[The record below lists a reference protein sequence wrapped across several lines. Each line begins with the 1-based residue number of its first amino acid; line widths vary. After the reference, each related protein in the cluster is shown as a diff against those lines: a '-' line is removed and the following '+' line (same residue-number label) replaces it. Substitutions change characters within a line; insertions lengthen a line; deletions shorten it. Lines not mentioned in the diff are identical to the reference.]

1 MSRDFIASIKTALD
15 DKGIDKQLER
25 IGKKQSLTISKFKL
39 DTTNLPTQIQGA
51 LDKKSF
57 TINLT
62 GIKTDGIETQTKL
75 AGSKAG
81 HLFSQSLLDNINK
94 KIASGSFEAS
104 VERIGKRYSKAISS
118 VGKLESGTEK
128 SDLKKKLQDIA
139 VSYNRIRSLQEDLDS
154 GFLDDK
160 EAIETYVAFN
170 KELQKVS
177 NNLTTVTS
185 ISTRL
190 GETVKDIGLED
201 KMEKWLVDN
210 ANASDVYKN
219 KVSKLIAE
227 LKRLSKAGD
236 VPTEKYSEI
245 ENSFKEISG
254 TVKLEGDKGGA
265 AYTKAFIERIDKSM
279 SSGELEAKI
288 QGLGTKYQKAL
299 SNVSSLSSGTE
310 KQGLETQLQSIEAKF
325 VRIRELQTKLFSGK
339 LGEQDKIGAYKEL
352 NEVLFGVQ
360 NELLSVNSV
369 SQRFAKS
376 TEEVALRAKLEN
388 WLKKNTK
395 AAKVYGDEIQEL
407 INRLNALKESDS
419 STAKKELKDID
430 DSLTKID
437 KTADSLGL
445 KGKSLGDSFKG
456 AFKSISRYVSVS
468 TLIFTTISAMR
479 QGIQEIINLDTA
491 LVDLKKTTD
500 ASEQQ
505 LRSFYYTSNDIA
517 KQLGITTEEVI
528 QATADWSRL
537 GYSIKDAEEL
547 AKTTSIFS
555 AISPGT
561 DIQKA
566 TDGLVSAMKAFDID
580 ANDAL
585 DEIASKVNAI
595 GNTQAVENQ
604 DIIEILTRSSAA
616 MREANNTL
624 DETIALGTAGL
635 EITRD
640 AEAMGTAL
648 KTLSLRIRGYDEETE
663 EFIGNT
669 AILSGEIADLTKTAS
684 HPAGISLFTDDSKTE
699 FKSTVQILRDISEI
713 YDELSDKQQAQL
725 LEKLAGKRQA
735 QAVAAILGNFETV
748 EESLETMKNSAGGA
762 LREMEII
769 QESLEYKLNALK
781 ETAVGVFQNLF
792 TKEDMKLVIEALTEL
807 LKLIDTLTEH
817 LGLFGTASV
826 GVGIYTLVKGFQSAT
841 ASATLATGAVGGLG
855 TALKVLGAIIDKH
868 PILLAATIILGLA
881 SAVVK
886 ATGAFEDLGD
896 KLATLK
902 SEFSSNENEI
912 NSLNKELETTQKR
925 IKELEG
931 KGKLSF
937 TEQEELD
944 SLKRENFERERSIRL
959 LEAQNKAKQ
968 EEINKTF
975 VGAFEKDYGTK
986 GEYFDWGGEV
996 KGKTLLTEE
1005 DSVNLAFDK
1014 YKNVQDKLAQ
1024 LEKDYADDLSN
1035 KKFLEDKERLE
1046 SELGGYEE
1054 YINDELNNMFKL
1066 SEGIEY
1072 IPDPKTEDEKR
1083 VNQYLDMI
1091 GNLADKRAVLFGAE
1105 GAEYGA
1111 FERLV
1116 GTTFEKETESL
1127 RKLGEQGK
1135 VTSHDIASE
1144 EYSKF
1149 IDKLIEIGF
1158 ISDRSTESLGK
1169 VALAFNET
1177 GDSAKKA
1184 SDGVGEL
1191 SNSLQGLANIE
1202 KLSAGFDQLDK
1213 IYADILDK
1221 ADFDY
1226 SAIFNNQAFQQSFGN
1241 LDSYEDFIKTITNS
1255 PNDIKAV
1262 QEAFNQLST
1271 EYINSSGVL
1280 KNLTE
1285 DNKKATIAM
1294 LEQMGV
1300 ANASQLV
1307 DARLAIEKEKLAYA
1321 TKITE
1326 KTTLDEAVAMV
1337 TEKNISNE
1345 TRIAIAELALEKINV
1360 NRNTIQTSADISNIL
1375 ALANAAN
1382 ATAESLNRLERAKG
1396 LKAKSEEYNRLAA
1409 QGGTGGLMHKQ
1420 AADRYA
1426 LEAQALLDKPIE
1438 YEKFAVDD
1446 FKVNYTG
1453 GATSQKELDK
1463 LRKQATSSA
1472 KKAAKEAPEAFD
1484 FIEVALKKLE
1494 RGIKNIKRVADS
1506 TYKSLSTRLGAT
1518 KDEIDLVTN
1527 QIEVQQQA
1535 YTRYMQEANSV
1546 GLSSGLAKA
1555 VRDGAIDIQD
1565 YSKDTQALI
1574 KEYSEWYN
1582 KALDCA
1588 DAVDELHE
1596 SLASLYE
1603 DTFKNIQ
1610 QDFDNQLSLLEHMTK
1625 SYETGLDMLEASGYL
1640 ESTKYYTE
1648 MKNVQT
1654 RNIQVLEKE
1663 LSQLEGAFSDAM
1675 ASGEIEE
1682 YSESWYSM
1690 QNDINGVKEELA
1702 EANVELVKLDK
1713 NLRELDWKYFDYT
1726 QDRISQ
1732 LTSEADFLIK
1742 LMESSD
1748 MYDDKGKLSDEGMA
1762 TLGLHGQNYNVYMA
1776 QADKYAQEILKIDKE
1791 LAEDPYNVDL
1801 IERREELLK
1810 LQQDSILAAEDEKQA
1825 IRDLIENGIKE
1836 ELDSLKEL
1844 IDTYNKSLDSA
1855 KDLYEYQKK
1864 IKEQTAN
1871 IASLRKQISAYEADL
1886 SEETRAKVQKIE
1898 VELAKAE
1905 EELEE
1910 TEYERYISDQK
1921 ALLDELYLQYETV
1934 LNERLDNIDALI
1946 EDVIGTINDN
1956 STSISDTLDRV
1967 SSEVGYTMTDNMKT
1981 IWNDSVG
1988 SINGVVSKYGD
1999 NFTNQFTSIN
2009 LVLNAIEAHTQ
2020 AMVNASDAKAKETI
2034 SSSNSKPV
2042 TKPSGGSKP
2051 APKPSKPSTPPPKK
2065 VKVGGKINA
2074 GNALIYDYAGD
2085 PSGERQYYRRDPVYV
2100 VLDEQG
2106 GWVKVRHH
2114 KLKSGVTGWFKKSD
2128 IKAYK
2133 KGGLVNYTGLAQV
2146 DGTPGRP
2153 ESFLNANDTKLLAQ
2167 LTQTLSKSANAPL
2180 LKSGVIGNTD
2190 LSDIVS
2196 LCKASNIGNGSVLS
2210 GNNVTFGDTIINID
2224 HVEDY
2229 NDLVSK
2235 MQKDKQFEKM
2245 ITSMTVGRV
2254 MGKSELDK
2262 YKYKW
2267 R

>member
-1 MSRDFIASIKTALD
+1 MSRDFIASIKTVLD
-15 DKGIDKQLER
+15 TKNLQTDLNNATKNKHI
-25 IGKKQSLTISKFKL
+25 TISNFKL
-39 DTTNLPTQIQGA
+39 DTTNLPKQIDAA
-51 LDKKSF
+51 LEAHKF

-62 GIKTDGIETQTKL
+62 GIKTDGIETQAKL
-75 AGSKAG
+75 AGAKVGS
-81 HLFSQSLLDNINK
+81 LFSQSFMGHMNK
-94 KIASGSFEAS
+94 DIASGGVTSS
-104 VERIGKRYSKAISS
+104 IERIG
-118 VGKLESGTEK
+118 T
-128 SDLKKKLQDIA
+128 
-139 VSYNRIRSLQEDLDS
+139 
-154 GFLDDK
+154 
-160 EAIETYVAFN
+160 
-170 KELQKVS
+170 
-177 NNLTTVTS
+177 
-185 ISTRL
+185 
-190 GETVKDIGLED
+190 
-201 KMEKWLVDN
+201 
-210 ANASDVYKN
+210 
-219 KVSKLIAE
+219 
-227 LKRLSKAGD
+227 RLSKAVSAVNKLNSGS
-236 VPTEKYSEI
+236 EKD
-245 ENSFKEISG
+245 NLKQ
-254 TVKLEGDKGGA
+254 KLEAIKVDYKSIQDLQQKIFSSTTGEREKA
-265 AYTKAFIERIDKSM
+265 IAYTQLKD
-279 SSGELEAKI
+279 L
-288 QGLGTKYQKAL
+288 LGATSK
-299 SNVSSLSSGTE
+299 SLSE
-310 KQGLETQLQSIEAKF
+310 
-325 VRIRELQTKLFSGK
+325 
-339 LGEQDKIGAYKEL
+339 
-352 NEVLFGVQ
+352 
-360 NELLSVNSV
+360 VNSI

-376 TEEVALRAKLEN
+376 TKAIGLEN
-388 WLKKNTK
+388 SMEKWLSRNSK
-395 AAKVYGDEIQEL
+395 AAKEYGGQIEKLRQEL
-407 INRLNALKESDS
+407 ITLRKGGDVPQGELDRISNSFDLIKKNAEQ
-419 STAKKELKDID
+419 AG
-430 DSLTKID
+430 
-437 KTADSLGL
+437 KT
-445 KGKSLGDSFKG
+445 GKSFADSFKG

-684 HPAGISLFTDDSKTE
+684 RPAGISLFTDDSKTE

-886 ATGAFEDLGD
+886 ATGAFEDLDD

-1271 EYINSSGVL
+1271 EYIN
-1280 KNLTE
+1280 
-1285 DNKKATIAM
+1285 
-1294 LEQMGV
+1294 
-1300 ANASQLV
+1300 
-1307 DARLAIEKEKLAYA
+1307 
-1321 TKITE
+1321 
-1326 KTTLDEAVAMV
+1326 
-1337 TEKNISNE
+1337 
-1345 TRIAIAELALEKINV
+1345 
-1360 NRNTIQTSADISNIL
+1360 
-1375 ALANAAN
+1375 
-1382 ATAESLNRLERAKG
+1382 
-1396 LKAKSEEYNRLAA
+1396 
-1409 QGGTGGLMHKQ
+1409 
-1420 AADRYA
+1420 
-1426 LEAQALLDKPIE
+1426 
-1438 YEKFAVDD
+1438 
-1446 FKVNYTG
+1446 
-1453 GATSQKELDK
+1453 
-1463 LRKQATSSA
+1463 
-1472 KKAAKEAPEAFD
+1472 
-1484 FIEVALKKLE
+1484 
-1494 RGIKNIKRVADS
+1494 
-1506 TYKSLSTRLGAT
+1506 
-1518 KDEIDLVTN
+1518 
-1527 QIEVQQQA
+1527 
-1535 YTRYMQEANSV
+1535 NS
-1546 GLSSGLAKA
+1546 
-1555 VRDGAIDIQD
+1555 
-1565 YSKDTQALI
+1565 
-1574 KEYSEWYN
+1574 
-1582 KALDCA
+1582 
-1588 DAVDELHE
+1588 
-1596 SLASLYE
+1596 
-1603 DTFKNIQ
+1603 
-1610 QDFDNQLSLLEHMTK
+1610 
-1625 SYETGLDMLEASGYL
+1625 
-1640 ESTKYYTE
+1640 
-1648 MKNVQT
+1648 
-1654 RNIQVLEKE
+1654 
-1663 LSQLEGAFSDAM
+1663 
-1675 ASGEIEE
+1675 
-1682 YSESWYSM
+1682 
-1690 QNDINGVKEELA
+1690 
-1702 EANVELVKLDK
+1702 
-1713 NLRELDWKYFDYT
+1713 
-1726 QDRISQ
+1726 
-1732 LTSEADFLIK
+1732 
-1742 LMESSD
+1742 
-1748 MYDDKGKLSDEGMA
+1748 
-1762 TLGLHGQNYNVYMA
+1762 
-1776 QADKYAQEILKIDKE
+1776 
-1791 LAEDPYNVDL
+1791 
-1801 IERREELLK
+1801 
-1810 LQQDSILAAEDEKQA
+1810 
-1825 IRDLIENGIKE
+1825 
-1836 ELDSLKEL
+1836 
-1844 IDTYNKSLDSA
+1844 
-1855 KDLYEYQKK
+1855 
-1864 IKEQTAN
+1864 
-1871 IASLRKQISAYEADL
+1871 
-1886 SEETRAKVQKIE
+1886 
-1898 VELAKAE
+1898 
-1905 EELEE
+1905 
-1910 TEYERYISDQK
+1910 
-1921 ALLDELYLQYETV
+1921 
-1934 LNERLDNIDALI
+1934 
-1946 EDVIGTINDN
+1946 
-1956 STSISDTLDRV
+1956 
-1967 SSEVGYTMTDNMKT
+1967 
-1981 IWNDSVG
+1981 
-1988 SINGVVSKYGD
+1988 
-1999 NFTNQFTSIN
+1999 
-2009 LVLNAIEAHTQ
+2009 
-2020 AMVNASDAKAKETI
+2020 
-2034 SSSNSKPV
+2034 
-2042 TKPSGGSKP
+2042 
-2051 APKPSKPSTPPPKK
+2051 
-2065 VKVGGKINA
+2065 
-2074 GNALIYDYAGD
+2074 
-2085 PSGERQYYRRDPVYV
+2085 
-2100 VLDEQG
+2100 
-2106 GWVKVRHH
+2106 
-2114 KLKSGVTGWFKKSD
+2114 
-2128 IKAYK
+2128 
-2133 KGGLVNYTGLAQV
+2133 
-2146 DGTPGRP
+2146 
-2153 ESFLNANDTKLLAQ
+2153 
-2167 LTQTLSKSANAPL
+2167 
-2180 LKSGVIGNTD
+2180 
-2190 LSDIVS
+2190 
-2196 LCKASNIGNGSVLS
+2196 
-2210 GNNVTFGDTIINID
+2210 
-2224 HVEDY
+2224 
-2229 NDLVSK
+2229 
-2235 MQKDKQFEKM
+2235 
-2245 ITSMTVGRV
+2245 
-2254 MGKSELDK
+2254 
-2262 YKYKW
+2262 
-2267 R
+2267 